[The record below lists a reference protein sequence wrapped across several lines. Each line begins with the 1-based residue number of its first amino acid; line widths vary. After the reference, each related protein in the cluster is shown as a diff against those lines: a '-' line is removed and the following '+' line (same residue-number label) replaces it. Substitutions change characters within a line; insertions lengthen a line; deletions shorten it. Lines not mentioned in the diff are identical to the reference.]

1 VCRGSGL
8 RGRRSE
14 VGDSE
19 IRGHAEPPAVVSG
32 LTAAVSGL
40 TAVVEEPT
48 AVVEEPTAVV
58 ERLTAVVEEPTA
70 VVEEPTAVVE
80 EPTAVVEEPTATVA
94 TEPKCSVNLEIALDT
109 GRTAMPHAIPSGESY
124 PKRRRRPS
132 AFRIRTPASRVVLS
146 SISDGAAQRSGI

>member
-109 GRTAMPHAIPSGESY
+109 GITPISQARLRRETSPIGPVRPTA
-124 PKRRRRPS
+124 
-132 AFRIRTPASRVVLS
+132 F
-146 SISDGAAQRSGI
+146 